1 MRPVSLPHRP
11 PSLPDEGGFAVPTTL
26 LAVIAAFGLATAG
39 VIASVNAQHG
49 TVRDQD
55 SKAALA
61 IAEAGVSNA
70 LLRFNRIIPSPA
82 TDVCDPVGGTTAG
95 TDGWCTTHG
104 TGTID
109 RGSYDY
115 LVRPFAAQ
123 GAVPGGVEIVSTGT
137 VSGVTRRVTATAE
150 AITDGFRPFEGL
162 ASVIG
167 LDGITLNAGSE
178 IHADVATNG
187 NIGLNS
193 GSALDCDFAQV
204 GPGRGYSPFNN
215 PADYCPLSYGNVS
228 LPPVDPADVATNNS
242 NGNICNLDPIVGQSC
257 ASAWNPTT
265 KVLQLNPNSAITLG
279 SSGGESNYAFC
290 QVVLSSKS
298 YIHIANGAKVR
309 MYFLS
314 PDSPPCLNVRSPL
327 ILNSRAKIDPTGS
340 DATSLAILVVGSDTR
355 PTNIDFNADASLFS
369 CEQSFVIYAPRTT
382 VTLNND
388 TSVCGGVAAKSVIVN
403 EGATVLAS
411 NTADEFEF
419 PPQGATHYG
428 PPDDFIE
435 CSATPP
441 GPTAAPDGGC

>member
-1 MRPVSLPHRP
+1 MRRVSLLHRHRP
-11 PSLPDEGGFAVPTTL
+11 LSDEGGFAVPTVL
-26 LAVIAAFGLATAG
+26 LAIIAAFGLATAG

-82 TDVCDPVGGTTAG
+82 TSVCQPVGGTTAG
-95 TDGWCTTHG
+95 ADGWCPTHG

-109 RGSYDY
+109 QGAYDY

-123 GAVPGGVEIVSTGT
+123 GAVPGGLEIVSTGT
-137 VSGVTRRVTATAE
+137 VSGVTRRVTAAAD

-162 ASVIG
+162 AGVIG
-167 LDGITLNAGSE
+167 LDGITLNNDSE

-187 NIGLNS
+187 NIGLNN
-193 GSALDCDFAQV
+193 GSVLDCDFAQV
-204 GPGRGYSPFNN
+204 GPGRGYDPFNN
-215 PADYCPLSYGNVS
+215 PADYCPLSYGTVS

-242 NGNICNLDPIVGQSC
+242 NGRICNLDPITGTPCNQ
-257 ASAWNPTT
+257 AWNPTT
-265 KVLQLNPNSAITLG
+265 LKLQLNPNSAITLG
-279 SSGGESNYAFC
+279 SSGGEFNYAFC
-290 QVVLSSKS
+290 QVILNSKS

-314 PDSPPCLNVRSPL
+314 PDSPPCLNQGSPL
-327 ILNSRAKIDPTGS
+327 ILSSRAKIDPTGS
-340 DATSLAILVVGSDTR
+340 DATSLAILVVGSDTKA
-355 PTNIDFNADASLFS
+355 TNIEFNADASLFS

-388 TSVCGGVAAKSVIVN
+388 TSVCGGVAAKSVVVN
-403 EGATVLAS
+403 EDATVLAS
-411 NTADEFEF
+411 NSADEFEL
-419 PPQGATHYG
+419 PPQAATHYG
-428 PPDDFIE
+428 SPEDFIE
-435 CSATPP
+435 CSSTPP
-441 GPTAAPDGGC
+441 GPTAAPDAGC